1 MNRLTGSLLIVAVL
15 ALAGCGGGG
24 GGDTGG
30 SGGTPTATTS
40 DAVTLATKMIN
51 EATSEEC
58 PTAEHCTV
66 WPVESL
72 ATIPDDEKAVDL

>member
-1 MNRLTGSLLIVAVL
+1 MKRLLKDTFLIVAAL

-24 GGDTGG
+24 GGDTGA
-30 SGGTPTATTS
+30 GTT

-58 PTAEHCTV
+58 PAQEHCAA
-66 WPVESL
+66 WPVETL
-72 ATIPDDEKAVDL
+72 ATVTQPDDAETFYL

>member
-1 MNRLTGSLLIVAVL
+1 MNRLTGAFLIAAVL

-24 GGDTGG
+24 GGETGG
-30 SGGTPTATTS
+30 GVGTT
-40 DAVTLATKMIN
+40 DAVSLATKMIN

-58 PTAEHCTV
+58 PTQEHCVV

-72 ATIPDDEKAVDL
+72 ATVTQPDDAETLDL